1 MFTRPLVITDIGK
14 TILFRAMQG
23 EPFEFTCFRVGDGT
37 LTGTETPETATV
49 MKHVITDVGTD
60 PTAQTGDIEI
70 SEYDV
75 EEGENGKYF
84 QLTGKFNN
92 LTLQSQFDWTELG
105 LFIKCTNPNAQD
117 YDDEQLYAYG
127 YDGSNPET
135 IKTNE
140 YGVAVEQTFTVIVA
154 IGTAENITV
163 NILHPQYAPM
173 DQFENHINATGN
185 VHSLSLQ
192 DIGAAPELHQH
203 DASDIVN
210 GILPPEHGGTGVNSI
225 SEFEMLLHTGSIIDY
240 FDGSQ
245 VNGSTGEVTG
255 QYHNKQDAVMGM
267 FVGDG
272 KKLKRINLGFTPRFV
287 LVEFVDARLWK
298 TSDYGGVNPYV
309 IAPGMGITNTIHG
322 SIDVTSSDVEDMI
335 LRSEI
340 AAGVTDY
347 GFAVGGKEA
356 GRYFA
361 FSTNYPGYMYFFIA
375 IKETPIVIAEEKTIL
390 RTISRIVNVRKS
402 KVYVNATDSTD
413 SNGLPKKSV
422 ACVVLGGNQNA
433 IARVIKETMP
443 KNYST
448 YGSTEIAIK
457 DAVSGEVPIKF
468 SRPGSKFIYFYVY
481 LRTYSG
487 FDETSVKAAIRN
499 ELEAIVGEHG
509 IGEPFE
515 TASCY
520 ARCYAATG
528 SYANTFV
535 ITNILG
541 STTISSESEAQAP
554 ISGSIKIGWRERFVL
569 QSSVENAVQFT
580 ITAS

>member
-37 LTGTETPETATV
+37 MTGTETPETATA

-192 DIGAAPELHQH
+192 EIGAAPELHQH

-210 GILPPEHGGTGVNSI
+210 GILPPERGGTGV
-225 SEFEMLLHTGSIIDY
+225 GSIPELEALLNIGGAMEY

-245 VNGSTGEVTG
+245 VDSSSPYADVTG
-255 QYHNKQDAVMGM
+255 VYHSKQK
-267 FVGDG
+267 FVFGAFMGDG
-272 KKLKRINLGFTPRFV
+272 RLYKKIQLGFKPSMVYMFRMNT
-287 LVEFVDARLWK
+287 
-298 TSDYGGVNPYV
+298 GGAS
-309 IAPGMGITNTIHG
+309 IATQSFAFSPGMNIYHSGCGANYISKSAEDLFAIKEHG
-322 SIDVTSSDVEDMI
+322 GAV
-335 LRSEI
+335 
-340 AAGVTDY
+340 VTDY
-347 GFAVGGKEA
+347 GFAVGFA
-356 GRYFA
+356 SSSGRQDINV
-361 FSTNYPGYMYFFIA
+361 SGSMYFFIA
-375 IKETPIVIAEEKTIL
+375 VRGDGSGDDSGDETTPDVSNLSISQKNTLTYNGQAQTPTFNVTYQGNELVQGTDYDLTVTARVNAGTYTATITGRSFNGSKEVSWTI
-390 RTISRIVNVRKS
+390 NRKS
-402 KVYVNATDSTD
+402 VSGTFAVSPTVLKDFHPTNAQVDYPEYTSLTITCTSAGGGLLNEDYMIHVPQRHFFTNGMAIGGKGIEEYYSKRTVINFAYVDST
-413 SNGLPKKSV
+413 V
-422 ACVVLGGNQNA
+422 TVIQN
-433 IARVIKETMP
+433 P
-443 KNYST
+443 
-448 YGSTEIAIK
+448 
-457 DAVSGEVPIKF
+457 
-468 SRPGSKFIYFYVY
+468 Y
-481 LRTYSG
+481 LRVYAYSQ
-487 FDETSVKAAIRN
+487 N
-499 ELEAIVGEHG
+499 
-509 IGEPFE
+509 
-515 TASCY
+515 Y
-520 ARCYAATG
+520 
-528 SYANTFV
+528 
-535 ITNILG
+535 ITEVVTLNL
-541 STTISSESEAQAP
+541 TVA
-554 ISGSIKIGWRERFVL
+554 
-569 QSSVENAVQFT
+569 
-580 ITAS
+580 